1 MATSKVYVNLLPYW
15 PSISWCAYAIQQHEL
30 PLANLPYQKQYKLN
44 QFSIAAANGL
54 LQLSAPLQGGRE
66 QHTLVSEILLSNT
79 EQWQKQHAQSI
90 KSAYGKAP
98 FFDELWPRIA
108 SIYEQQFEQLNDLN
122 TAILT
127 FVMQCLKHD
136 LQVAPTAAAPLCLA
150 EPLTVQYQ
158 QLFRDRYGFLPN
170 LSVLDLLMCEG
181 AYAKQLLTNAV
192 S

>member
-15 PSISWCAYAIQQHEL
+15 PSIGWCAYAIQQHQL

-66 QHTLVSEILLSNT
+66 QHTHVSEILLSNT

-98 FFDELWPRIA
+98 FFDELWPHIA
-108 SIYEQQFEQLNDLN
+108 YIYEQKFEQLYDMNI
-122 TAILT
+122 AILT
-127 FVMQCLKHD
+127 FVMQCLKHN
-136 LQVAPTAAAPLCLA
+136 LQVAPKAAVPLCLA
-150 EPLTVQYQ
+150 EPVTVQYQ
-158 QLFRDRYGFLPN
+158 QLFSDRYGFLPN
-170 LSVLDLLMCEG
+170 LSVLDLLMCQG